1 MKTLSSIA
9 KELGVST
16 ATVSYVYN
24 NKWKEKRIG
33 EELANKILTLIKEQ
47 NIQPSMLGKQ
57 LKTGKTMIIGAIMP
71 DLSRPHFLAV
81 LRGLDS
87 VFTPEGYMLLLS
99 NSRLGMT
106 ERSILGTM
114 ISRGVDGIISV
125 PYLQSH
131 AYEELAPD
139 LARKKIPMLFLDN
152 YLANSQIPAVST
164 DNTKTSEELVKGLIN
179 QGARRIAYIGSD
191 TLQVCIDRFAG
202 YRKALADTGIPFDEK
217 LVCRAMKN
225 ENAPLSYMELLLEQN
240 PDAVFAESFLY
251 FEPYLQLL
259 HAKGL
264 RSPERIKLAGF
275 DDIHYVLNKIPEISS
290 SFRTATYALQDG
302 EGIGRRAAEK
312 MLRIIKDSHC
322 DSEISTLPA
331 FIKNLN

>member
-57 LKTGKTMIIGAIMP
+57 LKTGKTMIIGVIMP
-71 DLSRPHFLAV
+71 DLSRPHFLSV

-106 ERSILGTM
+106 ERSILGAM

-125 PYLQSH
+125 PYLQE
-131 AYEELAPD
+131 ALYTELAPD
-139 LARKKIPMLFLDN
+139 LARKKIPLLFLDN
-152 YLANSQIPAVST
+152 YLESSRIPAVST
-164 DNTKTSEELVKGLIN
+164 DNDCTSKELVKGLIN
-179 QGARRIAYIGSD
+179 QGCRRIAYIGSD
-191 TLQVCIDRFAG
+191 TLQVCIDRFSG
-202 YRKALADTGIPFDEK
+202 YKKALEETGIAFDEK

-225 ENAPLSYMELLLEQN
+225 EDAPLSYMEQLLAQN
-240 PDAVFAESFLY
+240 PDAIFAESFLY
-251 FEPYLQLL
+251 FDPYLKML
-259 HAKGL
+259 HEKGL
-264 RSPERIKLAGF
+264 SSPDRIKLAGF
-275 DDIHYVLNKIPEISS
+275 DDIQYVLSKIPEAAA
-290 SFRTATYALQDG
+290 SFRTATYAIQDG
-302 EGIGRRAAEK
+302 EGIGRRAAAK
-312 MLRIIKDSHC
+312 MLKIIKDSHC
-322 DSEISTLPA
+322 DEETAKLPA
-331 FIKNLN
+331 FIKTLN